1 MSDINTTLLNSIQ
14 KIEVDLAEIKQALR
28 ELQRQF
34 SNQFAP
40 AFSAEDLTTMQQ
52 SIIEQSS
59 LERIAESV
67 KRAQLTEYPDQ
78 LGKQVINTG
87 GKFKGKN
94 EAQKY
99 NLLLQ
104 ILHEQDWKARCKE
117 VPQGQPLPPLVPLS
131 DHDLTVKRLHLK
143 TLGHTVKHDIIDK
156 DYPAASK
163 EWKNIPEK
171 NREYYMMHLERLA
184 KNGGLH
190 IHQCKRM
197 WCARSLLR
205 ESFKSDN
212 QTHKR
217 RMAEKNKTQ
226 RDISD
231 SLLSSPDMSE
241 TGDVESPIMADVLSP
256 PPTASVEPACKRSR
270 RSVNAYFT
278 EQVSI
283 LYKEID
289 HSVKAAKEKQ
299 EVVLELKAIEQ
310 KKESQSSTFLVHLI
324 QMKLPYFSS
333 AISCTSAFIQQC
345 IDINQTLQYANQDLL
360 TMQQYMTEDDGQ
372 TLFDAYQCSLQVF
385 QSIKNKY
392 EVHLYRSHTQE

>member
-14 KIEVDLAEIKQALR
+14 KIEVDLAEIKQTLR
-28 ELQRQF
+28 KLQRQF

-40 AFSAEDLTTMQQ
+40 AVSAEDLTTMQQ

-59 LERIAESV
+59 LECIAKSV
-67 KRAQLTEYPDQ
+67 KRAQLTEYLDQ
-78 LGKQVINTG
+78 LVQR
-87 GKFKGKN
+87 KN

-143 TLGHTVKHDIIDK
+143 TLGRTIKHDIIDK
-156 DYPAASK
+156 DYPAALK

-197 WCARSLLR
+197 WCARSLLW

-226 RDISD
+226 REISD
-231 SLLSSPDMSE
+231 SSLSSPDMSE

-256 PPTASVEPACKRSR
+256 PPTASVEPARKRSR

-283 LYKEID
+283 LYKETD

-310 KKESQSSTFLVHLI
+310 KKECNRGKEGRLI
-324 QMKLPYFSS
+324 F
-333 AISCTSAFIQQC
+333 F
-345 IDINQTLQYANQDLL
+345 
-360 TMQQYMTEDDGQ
+360 
-372 TLFDAYQCSLQVF
+372 
-385 QSIKNKY
+385 
-392 EVHLYRSHTQE
+392 

>member
-1 MSDINTTLLNSIQ
+1 MSDINTTLNSIQ
-14 KIEVDLAEIKQALR
+14 KIEVDLTEIKQALC

-40 AFSAEDLTTMQQ
+40 AVSAEDLTTMQQ

-78 LGKQVINTG
+78 LGKR
-87 GKFKGKN
+87 
-94 EAQKY
+94 
-99 NLLLQ
+99 
-104 ILHEQDWKARCKE
+104 DWKARCKE

-143 TLGHTVKHDIIDK
+143 TIGRTVKHDIIDK

-184 KNGGLH
+184 KNSGLH

-197 WCARSLLR
+197 WCARSLLQ

-217 RMAEKNKTQ
+217 RIAEKNKTQ

-241 TGDVESPIMADVLSP
+241 TGDVKLPIMADVLSP
-256 PPTASVEPACKRSR
+256 PPTASVEPARKRSR
-270 RSVNAYFT
+270 RS
-278 EQVSI
+278 
-283 LYKEID
+283 
-289 HSVKAAKEKQ
+289 
-299 EVVLELKAIEQ
+299 
-310 KKESQSSTFLVHLI
+310 
-324 QMKLPYFSS
+324 
-333 AISCTSAFIQQC
+333 
-345 IDINQTLQYANQDLL
+345 
-360 TMQQYMTEDDGQ
+360 
-372 TLFDAYQCSLQVF
+372 
-385 QSIKNKY
+385 
-392 EVHLYRSHTQE
+392 

>member
-14 KIEVDLAEIKQALR
+14 KIEVDLAEIKQALH

-34 SNQFAP
+34 SNQFSP
-40 AFSAEDLTTMQQ
+40 AVSAEDLTTMQQ

-59 LERIAESV
+59 LECIAKSV

-131 DHDLTVKRLHLK
+131 DHDLTVKGLHLK
-143 TLGHTVKHDIIDK
+143 TLGCTVKHDIIDK

-171 NREYYMMHLERLA
+171 NREYYMMHLER
-184 KNGGLH
+184 
-190 IHQCKRM
+190 
-197 WCARSLLR
+197 SLLR

-226 RDISD
+226 QDISD
-231 SLLSSPDMSE
+231 SSLSSPDMSE

-256 PPTASVEPACKRSR
+256 PPTASVEPARKRSR

-310 KKESQSSTFLVHLI
+310 KKECNRGKEGRLI
-324 QMKLPYFSS
+324 F
-333 AISCTSAFIQQC
+333 F
-345 IDINQTLQYANQDLL
+345 
-360 TMQQYMTEDDGQ
+360 
-372 TLFDAYQCSLQVF
+372 
-385 QSIKNKY
+385 
-392 EVHLYRSHTQE
+392 

>member
-34 SNQFAP
+34 SNQFVP
-40 AFSAEDLTTMQQ
+40 AVSAEDLTTMQQ

-59 LERIAESV
+59 LERIAKSV

-87 GKFKGKN
+87 GEFKGKN

-117 VPQGQPLPPLVPLS
+117 VPQGQLLPPLVPLS

-143 TLGHTVKHDIIDK
+143 TLGRTVKHDIIDK

-190 IHQCKRM
+190 IHQY
-197 WCARSLLR
+197 
-205 ESFKSDN
+205 
-212 QTHKR
+212 
-217 RMAEKNKTQ
+217 
-226 RDISD
+226 ISD

-256 PPTASVEPACKRSR
+256 PPTASVEPARKRSR

-278 EQVSI
+278 EQK
-283 LYKEID
+283 LKKMYKYIK
-289 HSVKAAKEKQ
+289 SRSGISFLAPVTK
-299 EVVLELKAIEQ
+299 
-310 KKESQSSTFLVHLI
+310 SQ
-324 QMKLPYFSS
+324 
-333 AISCTSAFIQQC
+333 
-345 IDINQTLQYANQDLL
+345 NQYHWGLL
-360 TMQQYMTEDDGQ
+360 S
-372 TLFDAYQCSLQVF
+372 F
-385 QSIKNKY
+385 
-392 EVHLYRSHTQE
+392 

>member
-1 MSDINTTLLNSIQ
+1 MYGFSQKCPLGFVIKNFNQISCYICNIRCKFCCVDTKRLYHVHMSYCRQ
-14 KIEVDLAEIKQALR
+14 IEVDLAEIKQALR
-28 ELQRQF
+28 KLQRQF

-40 AFSAEDLTTMQQ
+40 AVSAEDLTTMQQ

-78 LGKQVINTG
+78 LGKRVINTG
-87 GKFKGKN
+87 VEFKGKN

-117 VPQGQPLPPLVPLS
+117 VSQGQPLPPLVPLS

-143 TLGHTVKHDIIDK
+143 TLGRMVKHDIIDK

-184 KNGGLH
+184 KNGRLH
-190 IHQCKRM
+190 IHQYKRM
-197 WCARSLLR
+197 WCARSLLW

-217 RMAEKNKTQ
+217 RIAEKNKTQ
-226 RDISD
+226 QDIGD
-231 SLLSSPDMSE
+231 SSLSSPDMSE
-241 TGDVESPIMADVLSP
+241 TSDVEAPIMADVLSP
-256 PPTASVEPACKRSR
+256 LLSR
-270 RSVNAYFT
+270 CSDYGSDR
-278 EQVSI
+278 
-283 LYKEID
+283 ID
-289 HSVKAAKEKQ
+289 
-299 EVVLELKAIEQ
+299 
-310 KKESQSSTFLVHLI
+310 
-324 QMKLPYFSS
+324 Y
-333 AISCTSAFIQQC
+333 
-345 IDINQTLQYANQDLL
+345 L
-360 TMQQYMTEDDGQ
+360 TP
-372 TLFDAYQCSLQVF
+372 V
-385 QSIKNKY
+385 I
-392 EVHLYRSHTQE
+392 

>member
-40 AFSAEDLTTMQQ
+40 AVSAEDLTTMQQ

-78 LGKQVINTG
+78 LGKRVINTG
-87 GKFKGKN
+87 GEFKGKN

-143 TLGHTVKHDIIDK
+143 TLGRTVKHDIIDK
-156 DYPAASK
+156 DYPAVSK

-184 KNGGLH
+184 KNGELH

-226 RDISD
+226 
-231 SLLSSPDMSE
+231 
-241 TGDVESPIMADVLSP
+241 SP
-256 PPTASVEPACKRSR
+256 PPTASVEPARKRSR

-310 KKESQSSTFLVHLI
+310 KKECNRGKEGRLI
-324 QMKLPYFSS
+324 F
-333 AISCTSAFIQQC
+333 F
-345 IDINQTLQYANQDLL
+345 
-360 TMQQYMTEDDGQ
+360 
-372 TLFDAYQCSLQVF
+372 
-385 QSIKNKY
+385 
-392 EVHLYRSHTQE
+392 

>member
-1 MSDINTTLLNSIQ
+1 MSNINTTLLNSIQ
-14 KIEVDLAEIKQALR
+14 KIEIDLAEIKQALR
-28 ELQRQF
+28 ELQKQF

-40 AFSAEDLTTMQQ
+40 AVSAEDLTTMQQ

-78 LGKQVINTG
+78 LGKN
-87 GKFKGKN
+87 K
-94 EAQKY
+94 AQKY

-131 DHDLTVKRLHLK
+131 DHDLIVKRLHLK
-143 TLGHTVKHDIIDK
+143 TLGRMVKHDIIDK

-163 EWKNIPEK
+163 EWKNISEK

-184 KNGGLH
+184 KNGRLH

-197 WCARSLLR
+197 WCAKSLLW

-226 RDISD
+226 QDISD

-241 TGDVESPIMADVLSP
+241 TSDVESPIMADVLSP
-256 PPTASVEPACKRSR
+256 PPTASVEPAHKRSQ
-270 RSVNAYFT
+270 RS
-278 EQVSI
+278 
-283 LYKEID
+283 
-289 HSVKAAKEKQ
+289 
-299 EVVLELKAIEQ
+299 
-310 KKESQSSTFLVHLI
+310 
-324 QMKLPYFSS
+324 
-333 AISCTSAFIQQC
+333 
-345 IDINQTLQYANQDLL
+345 
-360 TMQQYMTEDDGQ
+360 
-372 TLFDAYQCSLQVF
+372 
-385 QSIKNKY
+385 
-392 EVHLYRSHTQE
+392 

>member
-40 AFSAEDLTTMQQ
+40 AVSVEDLTTMQQ

-59 LERIAESV
+59 LERIAES
-67 KRAQLTEYPDQ
+67 
-78 LGKQVINTG
+78 LGKRVINTG

-156 DYPAASK
+156 YYPAASK

-171 NREYYMMHLERLA
+171 NRDYYMMHLERLA

-197 WCARSLLR
+197 WCVRSLLQ

-212 QTHKR
+212 QMHKR
-217 RMAEKNKTQ
+217 RMAEKNKTK
-226 RDISD
+226 RNISD
-231 SLLSSPDMSE
+231 SSLSSLDMSE

-256 PPTASVEPACKRSR
+256 PPTASVKPACKRSR
-270 RSVNAYFT
+270 RS
-278 EQVSI
+278 
-283 LYKEID
+283 
-289 HSVKAAKEKQ
+289 
-299 EVVLELKAIEQ
+299 
-310 KKESQSSTFLVHLI
+310 
-324 QMKLPYFSS
+324 
-333 AISCTSAFIQQC
+333 
-345 IDINQTLQYANQDLL
+345 
-360 TMQQYMTEDDGQ
+360 
-372 TLFDAYQCSLQVF
+372 
-385 QSIKNKY
+385 
-392 EVHLYRSHTQE
+392 

>member
-40 AFSAEDLTTMQQ
+40 AVSVKDLTIMQQ

-59 LERIAESV
+59 LECIAKFV
-67 KRAQLTEYPDQ
+67 KRAQLTEYSDQ

-87 GKFKGKN
+87 SKFNGKN
-94 EAQKY
+94 KAQKY

-104 ILHEQDWKARCKE
+104 ILHEQNWKAHYKE
-117 VPQGQPLPPLVPLS
+117 FPQGQPLPPLVPLS

-143 TLGHTVKHDIIDK
+143 TLGRIVKHDIIDK
-156 DYPAASK
+156 DYPVASK
-163 EWKNIPEK
+163 EWNNIPEK
-171 NREYYMMHLERLA
+171 NREYYMMHLERLV

-197 WCARSLLR
+197 WCARSLLW

-212 QTHKR
+212 QMHKR

-231 SLLSSPDMSE
+231 SSLSSPDMSE

-256 PPTASVEPACKRSR
+256 PLTASVEPARKRSR

-278 EQVSI
+278 EQKLTI
-283 LYKEID
+283 L
-289 HSVKAAKEKQ
+289 
-299 EVVLELKAIEQ
+299 LKPQ
-310 KKESQSSTFLVHLI
+310 R
-324 QMKLPYFSS
+324 
-333 AISCTSAFIQQC
+333 
-345 IDINQTLQYANQDLL
+345 
-360 TMQQYMTEDDGQ
+360 
-372 TLFDAYQCSLQVF
+372 
-385 QSIKNKY
+385 KNKR
-392 EVHLYRSHTQE
+392 LC

>member
-40 AFSAEDLTTMQQ
+40 AVSAEDLTTMQQ

-87 GKFKGKN
+87 GEFKGKN

-131 DHDLTVKRLHLK
+131 DYDLTVKRLHLK

-171 NREYYMMHLERLA
+171 NREYYMMHLERLV

-197 WCARSLLR
+197 WCARSLLQ

-217 RMAEKNKTQ
+217 RMAEKNKIQ

-231 SLLSSPDMSE
+231 SSLSSPDMSE

-256 PPTASVEPACKRSR
+256 PPTASVEPAYKRSR

-310 KKESQSSTFLVHLI
+310 KKECNRGKEGRLI
-324 QMKLPYFSS
+324 F
-333 AISCTSAFIQQC
+333 F
-345 IDINQTLQYANQDLL
+345 
-360 TMQQYMTEDDGQ
+360 
-372 TLFDAYQCSLQVF
+372 
-385 QSIKNKY
+385 
-392 EVHLYRSHTQE
+392 

>member
-28 ELQRQF
+28 KLQRQF
-34 SNQFAP
+34 SNQFVP
-40 AFSAEDLTTMQQ
+40 AVSAEDLTTMQQ

-59 LERIAESV
+59 LEHIAKSV

-78 LGKQVINTG
+78 L
-87 GKFKGKN
+87 GKN

-131 DHDLTVKRLHLK
+131 DYDLTVKRLHLK
-143 TLGHTVKHDIIDK
+143 TLGRTVKHDIIDK

-171 NREYYMMHLERLA
+171 NREYYIMHLERLA

-190 IHQCKRM
+190 IYQCKRM

-212 QTHKR
+212 QTHKK
-217 RMAEKNKTQ
+217 RMA
-226 RDISD
+226 
-231 SLLSSPDMSE
+231 
-241 TGDVESPIMADVLSP
+241 
-256 PPTASVEPACKRSR
+256 
-270 RSVNAYFT
+270 
-278 EQVSI
+278 
-283 LYKEID
+283 
-289 HSVKAAKEKQ
+289 
-299 EVVLELKAIEQ
+299 
-310 KKESQSSTFLVHLI
+310 
-324 QMKLPYFSS
+324 
-333 AISCTSAFIQQC
+333 
-345 IDINQTLQYANQDLL
+345 
-360 TMQQYMTEDDGQ
+360 
-372 TLFDAYQCSLQVF
+372 
-385 QSIKNKY
+385 
-392 EVHLYRSHTQE
+392 

>member
-28 ELQRQF
+28 EFQRQF

-40 AFSAEDLTTMQQ
+40 AVSAEYLTTMQQ

-59 LERIAESV
+59 LERIAKSV

-78 LGKQVINTG
+78 L
-87 GKFKGKN
+87 
-94 EAQKY
+94 AQKY

-104 ILHEQDWKARCKE
+104 ILQEQDWKARYKE

-143 TLGHTVKHDIIDK
+143 TLGRMVKHDIIDK

-205 ESFKSDN
+205 KSFKSDN

-217 RMAEKNKTQ
+217 RMAEKNKMCCLLHPQ
-226 RDISD
+226 QVS
-231 SLLSSPDMSE
+231 SLLAREAED
-241 TGDVESPIMADVLSP
+241 
-256 PPTASVEPACKRSR
+256 RSLAA
-270 RSVNAYFT
+270 VIG
-278 EQVSI
+278 QV
-283 LYKEID
+283 
-289 HSVKAAKEKQ
+289 
-299 EVVLELKAIEQ
+299 
-310 KKESQSSTFLVHLI
+310 
-324 QMKLPYFSS
+324 
-333 AISCTSAFIQQC
+333 
-345 IDINQTLQYANQDLL
+345 
-360 TMQQYMTEDDGQ
+360 
-372 TLFDAYQCSLQVF
+372 
-385 QSIKNKY
+385 
-392 EVHLYRSHTQE
+392 

>member
-40 AFSAEDLTTMQQ
+40 AVSAEDLTTMQQ

-59 LERIAESV
+59 LECIAESV

-78 LGKQVINTG
+78 LGKRVINTG
-87 GKFKGKN
+87 GEFKGKN

-143 TLGHTVKHDIIDK
+143 TLGHMVKHDIIDK
-156 DYPAASK
+156 DYPTASK

-226 RDISD
+226 
-231 SLLSSPDMSE
+231 
-241 TGDVESPIMADVLSP
+241 SP
-256 PPTASVEPACKRSR
+256 PLTASVEPARKRSR
-270 RSVNAYFT
+270 RSNIFVLIYYTWESFYYIVNAYFT

-289 HSVKAAKEKQ
+289 HSVKAAKKKQ

-310 KKESQSSTFLVHLI
+310 KKEFADTI
-324 QMKLPYFSS
+324 
-333 AISCTSAFIQQC
+333 TSFCRVA
-345 IDINQTLQYANQDLL
+345 
-360 TMQQYMTEDDGQ
+360 
-372 TLFDAYQCSLQVF
+372 
-385 QSIKNKY
+385 
-392 EVHLYRSHTQE
+392 